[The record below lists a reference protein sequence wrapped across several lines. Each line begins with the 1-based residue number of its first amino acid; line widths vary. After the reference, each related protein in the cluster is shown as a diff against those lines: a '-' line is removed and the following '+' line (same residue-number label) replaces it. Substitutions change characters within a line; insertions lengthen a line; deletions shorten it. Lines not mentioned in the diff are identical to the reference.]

1 MTTEAEA
8 LARETAQWQMLAFH
22 ARSFRWASAFLSSA
36 QRRKVAALYA
46 FCRSV
51 DDLVDGGSVTAEA
64 RRDLAALEAALEAEP
79 DGEALWP
86 AQYRWFRVLC
96 VEQGIDF
103 RVVRELLSGMSSDL
117 RVVRLESD
125 RELLRYCYRA
135 AGTVGLMMCTVLDVR
150 DPRAWRHAIDLGI
163 AMQLTNI
170 SRDVLEDAQAGRV
183 YLPAERLGVYGV
195 APDDLVRGDADAEA
209 VGLVAGEVLSI
220 AERYYQSGDAGMR
233 FLPARA
239 RWAVLIAS
247 RLYRGIGRRLR
258 RRYRGNPL
266 AGRVVVPWFEKLGL
280 VASATLSWLGL
291 SLWPSWPR
299 IPPQNH
305 DHLDGLPYTGS
316 PILAALPPDTL
327 INTNTDTDPATETAA
342 GTAPATVPE
351 TDAAPAPATAPETA
365 PAADPAPATDS
376 APRDS
381 GTVSVSGIRRNR
393 HALEHT
399 N

>member
-1 MTTEAEA
+1 MITEAEA
-8 LARETAQWQMLAFH
+8 RARETAQWQLLAFH

-46 FCRSV
+46 FCRTL
-51 DDLVDGGSVTAEA
+51 DDQVDGGSVTPEA
-64 RRDLAALEAALEAEP
+64 RRDLAQLEAALEAEP

-86 AQYRWFRVLC
+86 EPYRWFRALC
-96 VEQGIDF
+96 IEQGIDF

-117 RVVRLESD
+117 RVVRIESD

-135 AGTVGLMMCTVLDVR
+135 AGTVGLMMCAVLGVR

-183 YLPAERLGVYGV
+183 YLPAARLRPYGV
-195 APDDLVRGDADAEA
+195 APDDLVRGEADAEA
-209 VGLVAGEVLSI
+209 VGLVVGEVLTI
-220 AERYYQSGDAGMR
+220 AEDYYQSGDAGMR
-233 FLPARA
+233 FLAPRA

-266 AGRVVVPWFEKLGL
+266 AGRVVVPWLEKLGL
-280 VASATLSWLGL
+280 VTSATLSWLGL

-316 PILAALPPDTL
+316 PLLASLAADTAPTSETAP
-327 INTNTDTDPATETAA
+327 NTAPGITSATDTAA
-342 GTAPATVPE
+342 AP
-351 TDAAPAPATAPETA
+351 DAAPAPDT
-365 PAADPAPATDS
+365 AADNAPTS
-376 APRDS
+376 RDS

-399 N
+399 H

>member
-1 MTTEAEA
+1 MITEAEA
-8 LARETAQWQMLAFH
+8 RARETAQWQMLAFH

-46 FCRSV
+46 FCRTV

-86 AQYRWFRVLC
+86 EQYRWFRAFC
-96 VEQGIDF
+96 VDEGIDF

-117 RVVRLESD
+117 REVRLESD
-125 RELLRYCYRA
+125 RELIRYCYRA
-135 AGTVGLMMCTVLDVR
+135 AGTVGLMMCAVLDVR

-183 YLPAERLGVYGV
+183 YLPAERLHVYGV

-209 VGLVAGEVLSI
+209 VGLVAGDVLTI

-233 FLPARA
+233 FLPPRP

-258 RRYRGNPL
+258 RRFRGNPL
-266 AGRVVVPWFEKLGL
+266 VGRVVVPWFEKLGL

-291 SLWPSWPR
+291 SLWPSWTR
-299 IPPQNH
+299 IPAQHH

-316 PILAALPPDTL
+316 PILAALAPDTV
-327 INTNTDTDPATETAA
+327 IHPDTTPDAATDAAADATTE
-342 GTAPATVPE
+342 TAPATASDPASA
-351 TDAAPAPATAPETA
+351 TDTAPDTA
-365 PAADPAPATDS
+365 PVT
-376 APRDS
+376 RDS
-381 GTVSVSGIRRNR
+381 GPVSVSGIRRNR